1 MAKATKPARMA
12 ALSRTQRVPMRVIVL
27 LATGAASMIS
37 LSSLMLIFFGML
49 PTVVAFIIDR
59 SHQRANTVCVG
70 AANVCGV
77 FPYLLDL
84 WLKQHSVMGALQ
96 ILTDVFAIA
105 VMYSA
110 AAFGWLLFIAI
121 PPIVASVL
129 SVLAQHRVVHLRARQ
144 KKILEEWSKAVAE
157 DVKNPAVLK
166 EQKASASGNSAA
178 ESASVDTEAAM
189 AGAASTQT
197 PA

>member
-1 MAKATKPARMA
+1 MK
-12 ALSRTQRVPMRVIVL
+12 LVIP
-27 LATGAASMIS
+27 LAIGAASMIS

-59 SHQRANTVCVG
+59 SYQRSNTVCVG
-70 AANVCGV
+70 GANLCGV

-84 WLKQHSVMGALQ
+84 WLKQHTVTGAMH

-105 VMYSA
+105 VMYCA

-129 SVLAQHRVVHLRARQ
+129 NVLAQHRVVHLRARQ

-157 DVKNPAVLK
+157 DVKESGVLK
-166 EQKASASGNSAA
+166 DQKSADGSEKA
-178 ESASVDTEAAM
+178 ETPSDADETVPS
-189 AGAASTQT
+189 GAA
-197 PA
+197 PAEKAA

>member
-1 MAKATKPARMA
+1 
-12 ALSRTQRVPMRVIVL
+12 
-27 LATGAASMIS
+27 MIS

-70 AANVCGV
+70 AANLCGV

-84 WLKQHSVMGALQ
+84 WLKQHSVMGAMQ

-166 EQKASASGNSAA
+166 EQKASAAGDPTA
-178 ESASVDTEAAM
+178 ESADPEAGM

>member
-1 MAKATKPARMA
+1 
-12 ALSRTQRVPMRVIVL
+12 
-27 LATGAASMIS
+27 
-37 LSSLMLIFFGML
+37 
-49 PTVVAFIIDR
+49 
-59 SHQRANTVCVG
+59 
-70 AANVCGV
+70 
-77 FPYLLDL
+77 
-84 WLKQHSVMGALQ
+84 MGAMQ